1 MAATLRDDDDEII
14 SSINITPFVDVSLVI
29 LIIFLVTATYIV
41 ARSIPV
47 DLPKARTGE
56 NVSSPLAI
64 YLDAKG
70 VIYLDGVAKTEPEL
84 LAELQ
89 RASAESSRLQAEARA
104 RGQDATGYELR
115 AVIAADGAIAYRDV
129 MHLTDLARRAGIS
142 KLAFNVR
149 IEEEPAAAGAA
160 GGP

>member
-1 MAATLRDDDDEII
+1 MAGTIRDDDEDII
-14 SSINITPFVDVSLVI
+14 SNINITPFVDVSLVI

-47 DLPKARTGE
+47 DLPKASTGE
-56 NVSSPLAI
+56 NVTTPLAI

-70 VIYLDGVAKTEPEL
+70 VMYLDGIPKTEDAL
-84 LAELQ
+84 LADLRKTQQEAQ
-89 RASAESSRLQAEARA
+89 RLQEQARA
-104 RGQDATGYELR
+104 RGQDPAPYELR

-149 IEEEPAAAGAA
+149 VEEERGAA
-160 GGP
+160 P